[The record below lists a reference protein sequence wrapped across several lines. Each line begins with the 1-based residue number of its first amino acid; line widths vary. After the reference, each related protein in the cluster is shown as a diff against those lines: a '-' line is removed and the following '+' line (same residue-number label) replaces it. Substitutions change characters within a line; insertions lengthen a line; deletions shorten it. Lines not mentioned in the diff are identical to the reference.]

1 MAVATTATTHFTVLQ
16 QPQVLFAPKSRSSPD
31 ACSIYTRT
39 FSFPS
44 GKSRSNH
51 HFQYHT
57 KSKYGVLNCICCSTD
72 SNSRRGLGPSD
83 GNTNKGKNSVTARRQ
98 AKGTVRPQS
107 KYFLL
112 CNLSRNSL
120 PRPMFKL
127 KDQVDVSCFR
137 KKNFSMTRTNFFI
150 VRNLVENL
158 DLPITLFFELGK
170 VVLYHKT
177 VHGLY

>member
-1 MAVATTATTHFTVLQ
+1 MPRERFVASGNEWIVENGIPYLMAVATTATTHFTVLQ

-72 SNSRRGLGPSD
+72 SNSRRGLGPSN
-83 GNTNKGKNSVTARRQ
+83 GNTNKVFRFYQFHWYDTYLRFHPFNFVILIWIHCWIVIHNFDLFLYCSCYFNS
-98 AKGTVRPQS
+98 G
-107 KYFLL
+107 
-112 CNLSRNSL
+112 
-120 PRPMFKL
+120 
-127 KDQVDVSCFR
+127 
-137 KKNFSMTRTNFFI
+137 
-150 VRNLVENL
+150 
-158 DLPITLFFELGK
+158 
-170 VVLYHKT
+170 
-177 VHGLY
+177 